1 MNDIKEI
8 MSVELWQSASND
20 RRKEICNE
28 ILNRLPK
35 RYKLI
40 KPFIAQNP
48 INKQPIEV
56 PCFYDEKYETPLNL
70 IFGGNFQYGSSHS
83 HMEEIR
89 NKHFTE
95 EWHMISHLIHPSN
108 GNERKNVNPFLMSR
122 FPLYEW
128 VAEDNIDLS
137 SELERPDFSSEDGP
151 FPIYISVNEA
161 SQFLK
166 KTGYRAPWDFE
177 WEYVAK
183 DYQNNLFISGND
195 IPNSNTLEKICLTQF
210 GDAKLNKEAANNFGI
225 ASLSVATFTRIG
237 QQASDIIIR
246 GGAAGFYPFQ
256 QYSQFATLLTE
267 IQLPLSNMPGE
278 LSGLRLCLDIPSAK

>member
-1 MNDIKEI
+1 MNDINEI
-8 MSVELWQSASND
+8 MSVELWQSTSND

-35 RYKLI
+35 RYKII
-40 KPFIAQNP
+40 KPFIAKNP
-48 INKQPIEV
+48 INNQIIEV

-70 IFGGNFQYGSSHS
+70 IFGGHFQYGSSNS
-83 HMEEIR
+83 HTEEIR
-89 NKHFTE
+89 NKYFTK
-95 EWHMISHLIHPSN
+95 EWHLISNLIHRAAEN
-108 GNERKNVNPFLMSR
+108 KRKKVNPFLMSR

-128 VAEDNIDLS
+128 VAEENIDLS
-137 SELERPDFSSEDGP
+137 VDLERPDFSSEDGP
-151 FPIYISVNEA
+151 YPIYISTKEA

-166 KTGYRAPWDFE
+166 KTGYRIPWDFE

-183 DYQNNLFISGND
+183 DYQNNLFISGNK
-195 IPNSNTLEKICLTQF
+195 IPNSDILEKICLTQF
-210 GDAKLNKEAANNFGI
+210 GDAKLNKEAANHFGI
-225 ASLSVATFTRIG
+225 ASLTVATFTRIEN
-237 QQASDIIIR
+237 QDSEIIIR

-278 LSGLRLCLDIPSAK
+278 LSGLRLCLDIPNAK